1 MSETPAEPGPHC
13 PAPKRAEQV
22 TMAHGGGG
30 RLTHSLVRDIFAKAF
45 LSETVHDGHV
55 EVVSARRITT
65 TVDGYVVRPMFFPGG
80 DIGSLAVNGTVN
92 DLAMCG
98 ARPECLT
105 AGFIIEEG
113 TEFEVL
119 RKIAESM
126 ADAAYKAGTRIV
138 AGDTKVVERGK
149 GDGVY
154 ITTSGFGVC
163 EHELDI
169 HPRSIRAGDAVIL
182 SGDVGRHGMAVMSA
196 REGLSF
202 ESSIRSDCRSLW
214 TAVQAL
220 LGAGLNV
227 HCLRDLTRGGLATGI
242 IELAAAAQLEITL
255 EEGLIPITLTVQSAC
270 ELMGFDPLYVAN
282 EGCFVAV
289 VPEDQAK
296 RTVDTLRSLE
306 GFEQAARIGT
316 VTDTRPGQVSLRTKL
331 GTLRNMM
338 MLSGEQ
344 LPRIC

>member
-1 MSETPAEPGPHC
+1 MHC
-13 PAPKRAEQV
+13 PAPKHVEQV
-22 TMAHGGGG
+22 TLAHGGGG

-45 LSETVHDGHV
+45 VNETVHDGHV
-55 EVVSARRITT
+55 EVVSARRIAT

-113 TEFEVL
+113 TGFEVL
-119 RKIAESM
+119 RRIAESM
-126 ADAAYKAGTRIV
+126 AGAARTAGTRIV

-182 SGDVGRHGMAVMSA
+182 SSDVGRHGMAVMSA

-202 ESSIRSDCRSLW
+202 ESQLRTDCRSLW
-214 TAVQAL
+214 TGVAAL
-220 LGAGLNV
+220 IAAGV
-227 HCLRDLTRGGLATGI
+227 PIRCLRDLTRGGLATGV
-242 IELAAAAQLEITL
+242 IELAAAAELEITL
-255 EEGLIPITLTVQSAC
+255 EESSIPVAPAVQSAC
-270 ELMGFDPLYVAN
+270 ELLGFDPLYVAN

-289 VPEDQAK
+289 VPGDQADK
-296 RTVDTLRSLE
+296 TVDTLRSVD
-306 GFEQAARIGT
+306 GFEQAVRIGT
-316 VTDTRPGQVSLRTKL
+316 VTDARPGQVSLRTKL

>member
-1 MSETPAEPGPHC
+1 
-13 PAPKRAEQV
+13 
-22 TMAHGGGG
+22 MAHGGGG